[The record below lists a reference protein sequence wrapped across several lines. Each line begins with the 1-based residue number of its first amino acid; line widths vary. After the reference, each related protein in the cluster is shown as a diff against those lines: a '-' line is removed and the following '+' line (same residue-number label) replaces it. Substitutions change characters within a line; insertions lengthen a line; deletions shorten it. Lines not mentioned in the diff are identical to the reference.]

1 MQSHSQTHRGLKQI
15 LGILMLH
22 LFIYF
27 WFVLESQNLKENS
40 KNNTELFQ
48 FQFQGYRYFFSI
60 SSTESMTIYH
70 LVQFKYS
77 HL

>member
-48 FQFQGYRYFFSI
+48 FQF
-60 SSTESMTIYH
+60 
-70 LVQFKYS
+70 
-77 HL
+77 